1 MTDYVAEARKLR
13 VSIVQL
19 AQYAPDEVAATAAF
33 AFEPRDPNS
42 AYEAGDRVQY
52 ADVLYK
58 CLTGHTA
65 QESWTPDVSPS
76 LWAKVLIPDPS
87 VIPEWEQPG
96 STNGYSKGDKVTHN
110 GKTWESLADNNVWE
124 PGAIGTESLWK
135 EVA

>member
-19 AQYAPDEVAATAAF
+19 AQYAPDEVAATAAV
-33 AFEPRDPNS
+33 AFEPWDPNS

-58 CLTGHTA
+58 CLTAHSA
-65 QESWTPDVSPS
+65 QESGTPDVSPS

-87 VIPEWEQPG
+87 VILEWEQPG
-96 STNGYSKGDKVTHN
+96 STNGYSKGDKVTRN
-110 GKTWESLADNNVWE
+110 GKTWEGMVDNNVWE
-124 PGAIGTESLWK
+124 PGVIGTESLWK
-135 EVA
+135 EVV